1 MSRRPGD
8 VRAEWARRGDDAG
21 PREERGREH
30 GEGERDDGSH
40 RRGEVAEA
48 GGEVFYCD
56 LCGSVMLNLH
66 CKLICETCGY
76 KRDCSDP

>member
-1 MSRRPGD
+1 MEPVGQEGGADGGGAGKGAGADEVGD
-8 VRAEWARRGDDAG
+8 AEKVGDAERASGPDDET
-21 PREERGREH
+21 PEERY
-30 GEGERDDGSH
+30 
-40 RRGEVAEA
+40 
-48 GGEVFYCD
+48 YCD